1 VNDPN
6 LRPKRQGTDRLLQ
19 SLSARDLRVLQFLLE
34 HRYATTTQIRRLE
47 FAGHRTVDAG
57 TRAATRV
64 LARLWRNRLVY
75 RLERPVGGVRGGSG
89 AFVWGLDETGD
100 RAVRAHSGMPRTSRK
115 RSYDPSLLF
124 LAHTLAVTELRI
136 TLHESART
144 GKVELLAVQT
154 EPDCWRQFHGRLG
167 GTETLKPDLHAVT
180 ASGGYEDHSFL
191 EVDRGTESL
200 AVLLAKCRAYQRYWS
215 SGREQQTTGLFPQT
229 VWLIEDADRRAR
241 LRAAIEDDPKLD
253 TGLFSIVTVSS
264 FLSSISV

>member
-1 VNDPN
+1 MTDPN
-6 LRPKRQGTDRLLQ
+6 PRPRRQATARLLQ
-19 SLSARDLRVLQFLLE
+19 SLSARDLQILGILLE

-47 FAGHRTVDAG
+47 FADHRTVDAG

-64 LARLWRNRLVY
+64 LSRLWRNRLVY

-100 RAVRAHSGMPRTSRK
+100 RAVRAHVGTTRTSRK
-115 RSYDPSLLF
+115 RTYDPSLLF
-124 LAHTLAVTELRI
+124 LAHTLAVTELRAA
-136 TLHESART
+136 LHESART

-154 EPDCWRQFHGRLG
+154 EPDCWRQFHGPLG
-167 GTETLKPDLHAVT
+167 GTETLKPDLYAVT

-200 AVLLAKCRAYQRYWS
+200 AVLLGKCRAYQRYWS
-215 SGREQQTTGLFPQT
+215 SGQEQSATGLFPQT

-241 LRAAIEDDPKLD
+241 LRAAIEDDPELD
-253 TGLFSIVTVSS
+253 PRLFSIVTVAT
-264 FLSSISV
+264 FLDSIST